1 MKKFIAMLVA
11 LAIAFVASF
20 ALASPAAADH
30 SNGHSGPTVGG
41 KDVTLCHATSST
53 KNPYVK
59 VTVSVVQFFEK
70 NGENGHADHAGD
82 IWASFTY
89 YEKVNGEW
97 VEKTQA
103 AQGNTDLLQYDKC
116 KSTDKKIAAPAVAV
130 NDPCVTK
137 NDSVTPAK
145 SDKYT
150 AVVTKDGLAYTVVA
164 TATGDNE
171 FDPAKSEGWTLTEDN
186 TVATKVFTLTNVD
199 CDLPETGSKTTNVVG
214 GIVILALLGALGFY
228 LLRRRNSV

>member
-1 MKKFIAMLVA
+1 MKKIIAMLLA
-11 LAIAFVASF
+11 LAVAFIASF
-20 ALASPAAADH
+20 ALASPAVA
-30 SNGHSGPTVGG
+30 TGG
-41 KDVTLCHATSST
+41 KVVDGKPVTVCHATGSAT
-53 KNPYVK
+53 NPYVK
-59 VTVSVVQFFEK
+59 LTNVPVVQFF
-70 NGENGHADHAGD
+70 GEDGHAGHAGD

-97 VEKTQA
+97 VERTQA

-116 KSTDKKIAAPAVAV
+116 KSNDKKIAAPAVAV

-137 NDSVTPAK
+137 NDSVTPAE

-150 AVVTKDGLAYTVVA
+150 AVVTQNGLVYTVVA

-171 FDPAKSEGWTLTEDN
+171 FDPAKSEGWTLTAEN

-214 GIVILALLGALGFY
+214 GLVILAVLVGLGFY
-228 LLRRRNSV
+228 LLRRRNSA